1 MDVKIYL
8 WLAGMFFVGGIVFSM
23 FGLQIRITNNC
34 AMKLYSLVKTSTEV
48 WYPDACLLYFKKV
61 KRRNRVIIFIMFA
74 LALFFVPLA
83 GFVGLVIGYF
93 FKMLTTSG
101 KTGLNDNNLSD
112 CVDIFVRFA
121 KPDFENDFEAVLI
134 DAVCSLKNNSIYRS
148 I

>member
-8 WLAGMFFVGGIVFSM
+8 WLAGMFFVGGIIFSM
-23 FGLQIRITNNC
+23 FGLQISITNNC
-34 AMKLYSLVKTSTEV
+34 AMKLYSLVKTSTDL

-61 KRRNRVIIFIMFA
+61 KRRNRVIIS
-74 LALFFVPLA
+74 ALFAVALFLIPLA

-93 FKMLTTSG
+93 FKMLTTAG

-112 CVDIFVRFA
+112 CVSIFTKFA
-121 KPDFENDFEAVLI
+121 KPGLENDFESVLI
-134 DAVCSLKNNSIYRS
+134 DAVCSIKTNNIYRS

>member
-1 MDVKIYL
+1 MDLKIYL

-23 FGLQIRITNNC
+23 FGLQISITNNC
-34 AMKLYSLVKTSTEV
+34 AMKLYSLVKASTEV

-61 KRRNRVIIFIMFA
+61 KRRNRVIIFILFA

-93 FKMLTTSG
+93 FKMLTAAG

-112 CVDIFVRFA
+112 CVNIFVRFA
-121 KPDFENDFEAVLI
+121 KPGFENDFEAVLI
-134 DAVCSLKNNSIYRS
+134 DAVCSIKNNSIYRS